1 MASFYLL
8 PSHAHCTSAISFSL
22 RRYPSDILQ
31 PLFTHLC
38 GSAPILRPF
47 LPKYNHSPLSVPQS
61 ALWPNALMIRPYST
75 PARGL
80 LGAPWQDS
88 ALSPGIFRKQWAPW
102 EAANGENPG
111 PGCTQLGSGTVE
123 LLNWRKIALYP
134 GPLCLHS
141 SLSCDKCPCST
152 NPALLKVI
160 TMK

>member
-1 MASFYLL
+1 MRTVPARSPLASGGVPRTF
-8 PSHAHCTSAISFSL
+8 FSL
-22 RRYPSDILQ
+22 FSPTCVDLHRYYDHFFQNI
-31 PLFTHLC
+31 T
-38 GSAPILRPF
+38 
-47 LPKYNHSPLSVPQS
+47 HSPLSVPQS

-111 PGCTQLGSGTVE
+111 PGCAQLGSGTVE

-141 SLSCDKCPCST
+141 SLSSVINARAPQTQRCSR
-152 NPALLKVI
+152 
-160 TMK
+160 